1 MPALLR
7 WTERVL
13 AYPRVYLGALAAT
26 IATHLILLF
35 LAPRWNAGIVL
46 VLAAAPSLFLVVW
59 AVLSPIGLLRRDY
72 EEFSATRSGGVKLV
86 LAHLG
91 ATALQL
97 IVFSAVWLL
106 GARWVFLQGV
116 GVPTLLDL
124 LPIPIIDWFVW
135 IVVRVV
141 IVAWIA
147 LTLVAAIAQ
156 CSYLVGLLTD
166 GR

>member
-13 AYPRVYLGALAAT
+13 AYPRVSLGAFAAT

-35 LAPRWNAGIVL
+35 VAPRWNAGIVL

-59 AVLSPIGLLRRDY
+59 AVLSPTGLLRRDLGGH
-72 EEFSATRSGGVKLV
+72 SAARFGGVKLV

-97 IVFSAVWLL
+97 ALFAAVW
-106 GARWVFLQGV
+106 
-116 GVPTLLDL
+116 
-124 LPIPIIDWFVW
+124 
-135 IVVRVV
+135 
-141 IVAWIA
+141 
-147 LTLVAAIAQ
+147 
-156 CSYLVGLLTD
+156 
-166 GR
+166 